1 MALIF
6 LCNYPTVLFSCVPD
20 MYFIQLTYIKSSSQ
34 AKDYG
39 ESMNQKPLVNED
51 EDGIKLINMH

>member
-1 MALIF
+1 
-6 LCNYPTVLFSCVPD
+6 